1 MRGEKMSTEPLKNT
15 ELSINPQVIGLQVES
30 MNQDIIPN
38 DNFFVR
44 SHSNQ
49 PEIDISTW
57 NLNIFHDDKHIK
69 SLNYDDILSLK
80 SHEFKNVLECAGNS
94 RAAIQPPVEGLL
106 WDNSGVSSA
115 YWTGVSVSQILEGIE
130 TAGCVEIAFI
140 GADVAMN
147 PTTNANEQFGASLP
161 IDKALL
167 PEIQIVHSMNGETLP
182 ISHGFPLRLIVPGW
196 YGMASVKWLTEI
208 RLLSKAYYGFHQSE
222 YYVYQK
228 LGALESDK
236 PERVTSMQVKSLV
249 TSPNRGQSFTDCPVS
264 IRGKAWTGTGN
275 ISKVEISLDEG
286 KSWHSANLEHNNE
299 PRHWTSWEY
308 QFENANPGYY
318 IVQSRA
324 SDSEGNIQP
333 MKFDW
338 NFRGFANNGIHG
350 VPFRIK
356 PD

>member
-1 MRGEKMSTEPLKNT
+1 MEQEPLKNT
-15 ELSINPQVIGLQVES
+15 QLSTDPSVIGLQVES
-30 MNQDIIPN
+30 MNRDIIPN

-49 PEIDISTW
+49 PKIDMSTW
-57 NLNIFHDDKHIK
+57 KLDIYSDDKHIK
-69 SLNYDDILSLK
+69 SFDYDQIMSLD
-80 SHEFKNVLECAGNS
+80 STEFKNVLECAGNS

-115 YWTGVSVSQILEGIE
+115 SWEGISVSQILEGIQ
-130 TAGCVEIAFI
+130 TKGCTEVAFI
-140 GADVAMN
+140 GADTGLN
-147 PTTNANEQFGASLP
+147 PTTNKMENFGASLP
-161 IDKALL
+161 IEKALL
-167 PEIQIVHSMNGETLP
+167 PEIQIVHTMNGEPLP
-182 ISHGFPLRLIVPGW
+182 ESHGYPLRLIVPGW
-196 YGMASVKWLTEI
+196 YGMASVKWITEI

-228 LGALESDK
+228 LGNLDSEN
-236 PERVTSMQVKSLV
+236 PERVTAMQVKSLI
-249 TSPNRGQSFTDCPVS
+249 TSPNRGQSFPECPVTIS
-264 IRGKAWTGTGN
+264 GKAWTGTGN

-286 KSWHSANLEHNNE
+286 DSWNEATLSSNNH

-308 QFENANPGYY
+308 ILENANPGYY

-333 MKFDW
+333 EKFEW

-356 PD
+356 P